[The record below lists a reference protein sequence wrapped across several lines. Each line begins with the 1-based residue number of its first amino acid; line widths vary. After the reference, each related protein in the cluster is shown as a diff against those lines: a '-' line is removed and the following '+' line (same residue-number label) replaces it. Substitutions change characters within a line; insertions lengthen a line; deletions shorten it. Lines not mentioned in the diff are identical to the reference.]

1 MPYCKRLG
9 DGSSSSGHWS
19 RQCAAHSF
27 GSDAACLRERLAPQ
41 HVASARGGSAA
52 RTAVRQSCGSKSSA
66 ESSSAGAGSRL
77 HPTRLRG
84 TRRCIAFTAPAV
96 PTRRFDRKYRA
107 RVLAH
112 SLHALSSESFKNACF
127 KLRQGNIESK
137 TLDTKNFLK
146 KLPLVVLTATRTRET
161 SDGVIRTYE
170 LEYTDRYMHSKRL
183 ERCSCSHLYTQTT
196 LVTSHRRAKV
206 PEPNT

>member
-1 MPYCKRLG
+1 MRALDSTQRACEGR
-9 DGSSSSGHWS
+9 
-19 RQCAAHSF
+19 AA
-27 GSDAACLRERLAPQ
+27 
-41 HVASARGGSAA
+41 ASLL
-52 RTAVRQSCGSKSSA
+52 Q
-66 ESSSAGAGSRL
+66 L
-77 HPTRLRG
+77 
-84 TRRCIAFTAPAV
+84 AV

-146 KLPLVVLTATRTRET
+146 KLPLVVLFATRTRET

-170 LEYTDRYMHSKRL
+170 LEYTDRYMHRNAWIDALVLISIHRL
-183 ERCSCSHLYTQTT
+183 H
-196 LVTSHRRAKV
+196 
-206 PEPNT
+206 